1 MIGKGFMEVLLGV
14 NILGFIGI
22 WLMVKYVWTNEKILQ
37 LLMDRKVEKSCLIN
51 FFNLQLQISM
61 SLVKHSL
68 QLTSAYI
75 VI

>member
-1 MIGKGFMEVLLGV
+1 MGSLEFDL
-14 NILGFIGI
+14 
-22 WLMVKYVWTNEKILQ
+22 WLNMSEQTKKKLQ
-37 LLMDRKVEKSCLIN
+37 LLIDRKVGKSCLIN